1 MRQLV
6 ASSSL
11 VGFAPRLDV
20 TTATTKS
27 DVLSRLRQQE
37 NRLRSLGVSRLGLFG
52 SFAREEQVPASDVDV
67 LVEFE
72 PGRKSFDNFMRIA
85 FLLEEVL
92 ERPVE
97 LVTTEALSPHLGP
110 RILNEVED
118 VLAGA

>member
-1 MRQLV
+1 MTTV
-6 ASSSL
+6 ATKKD
-11 VGFAPRLDV
+11 VVDRL
-20 TTATTKS
+20 S
-27 DVLSRLRQQE
+27 DVE
-37 NRLRSLGVSRLGLFG
+37 GRLRSLGVKRLGLFG
-52 SFAREEQVPASDVDV
+52 SFVREEQVPASDVDV

-72 PGRKSFDNFMRIA
+72 PGKKSFDSFMRIA

>member
-1 MRQLV
+1 MTTV
-6 ASSSL
+6 ATKKD
-11 VGFAPRLDV
+11 VVDRL
-20 TTATTKS
+20 S
-27 DVLSRLRQQE
+27 DVE
-37 NRLRSLGVSRLGLFG
+37 GRLRSLGVKRLGLFG
-52 SFAREEQVPASDVDV
+52 SFVREEQVPASDVDV

-72 PGRKSFDNFMRIA
+72 PARKSFDNFMRIA

-110 RILNEVED
+110 RILEEVED

>member
-1 MRQLV
+1 MTTV
-6 ASSSL
+6 ATKKD
-11 VGFAPRLDV
+11 VVDRL
-20 TTATTKS
+20 S
-27 DVLSRLRQQE
+27 DVE
-37 NRLRSLGVSRLGLFG
+37 GRLRSLGVKRLGLFG
-52 SFAREEQVPASDVDV
+52 SFVREEQVPASDVDV

-72 PGRKSFDNFMRIA
+72 PGKKSFDNFMRIA

-110 RILNEVED
+110 RILEEVED

>member
-1 MRQLV
+1 M
-6 ASSSL
+6 
-11 VGFAPRLDV
+11 

-52 SFAREEQVPASDVDV
+52 SFAREEQVPASDVDF
-67 LVEFE
+67 LLEFE